1 MISFQV
7 IKQFQR
13 GLQGRNFVRLR
24 EAFGPRNF
32 ERWFDVIRRV
42 LFVAKKLAYP
52 YSRRVEK
59 SLSKCFQLLNE
70 FRWAQNDWDAREFLQ
85 ALELF
90 DPELSQLFL
99 QIVTG
104 VMRHPR
110 FSEYIQGSRRLFREG
125 ERVILNPNRSS
136 LVPYVTRY
144 VTRSVIDSLV
154 EVTAANLVLV
164 G

>member
-1 MISFQV
+1 MLFISVKNFQG
-7 IKQFQR
+7 
-13 GLQGRNFVRLR
+13 GLQGHNFVRLR

-32 ERWFDVIRRV
+32 VRWFDIIKRV
-42 LFVAKKLAYP
+42 LFVAKNLAYP

-70 FRWAQNDWDAREFLQ
+70 FHWAQNDWDAREFLQ
-85 ALELF
+85 ALERF

-104 VMRHPR
+104 VMHHQR
-110 FSEYIQGSRRLFREG
+110 FSEYIQGSRRFLREG
-125 ERVILNPNRSS
+125 ERQVLNPNRNS
-136 LVPYVTRY
+136 PYQNITVFVTLR
-144 VTRSVIDSLV
+144 VIDSFM
-154 EVTAANLVLV
+154 EVTAANSVLV